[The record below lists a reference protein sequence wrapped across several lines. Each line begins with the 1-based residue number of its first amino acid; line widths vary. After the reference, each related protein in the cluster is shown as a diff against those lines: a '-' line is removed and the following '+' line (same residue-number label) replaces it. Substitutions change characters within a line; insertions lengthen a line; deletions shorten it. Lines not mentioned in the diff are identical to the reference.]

1 MKIRF
6 LKVMSILGLSVLL
19 AACGERVQVPP
30 ASVGKVMTSS
40 GYKKG
45 VIPTS
50 SFKLETCLPWEACQ
64 KLVTLSTADNVV
76 TEQMTLFMPEDRLN
90 MNFTLQASLRVKEDS
105 VDGLFNSIPPK
116 EDGRKTFIPLDS
128 VYSIYA
134 EQVIRAEAREFLS
147 AYSIDEVSSNLEA
160 INQNLTQ
167 KLSKSINEKTPFE
180 VRYIGLSDVK
190 YPQIIVNKQE
200 QAAERTEAIAQEQAQ
215 LQLAKV
221 VMDRELQEAKMKR
234 TIEVEKAMADAEV
247 NRIIGDSITPKYVQY
262 KQLEALTEIS
272 KSDNKIV
279 VPFEMLNSIAAQN
292 MISR

>member
-1 MKIRF
+1 MMKRIM
-6 LKVMSILGLSVLL
+6 KVAGVLGMAVLL
-19 AACGERVQVPP
+19 VACGDRVQVPP

-50 SFKLETCLPWEACQ
+50 SFKLESCLPWEACQ

-76 TEQMTLFMPEDRLN
+76 TEQMTLFMPKDRLN
-90 MNFTLQASLRVKEDS
+90 MNFTLQASLRIKEDS
-105 VDGLFNSIPPK
+105 VDGLFSSIPPQNDNGK
-116 EDGRKTFIPLDS
+116 MSIPISS
-128 VYSIYA
+128 VYTIYA
-134 EQVIRAEAREFLS
+134 EQIIRAEAREFLS

-160 INQNLTQ
+160 INQNLTV

-200 QAAERTEAIAQEQAQ
+200 QSAERTEAIAQEEAQ
-215 LQLAKV
+215 LELAKV

-272 KSDNKIV
+272 RSDNKIV